1 MGEAMKILFV
11 LLFFLIQNTWAASGK
26 EAWKHATTRGKV
38 ELLQEYHAF
47 FTQYQKIANEK
58 LGDLDSVSSSS
69 LFSFFLANAWAT
81 ERMDCIYAGWPS
93 RRVGGLCSSPARQNP
108 DYQQSTCSGNQM
120 QCQPMFFGKG
130 LCVPTSTRQQRN
142 LAFTNCDKKF
152 KASKKTPEEVFRE
165 IKEGNK
171 EASLFELMDFA
182 DKICS
187 EGKQAGTGMCA
198 RLKAA
203 VERMRHY
210 QTDTSVAKPEEKNE
224 EILTVS
230 DPVVISDKRE
240 VSDPQVK
247 KGLIQS
253 IITANRAMNQINYDE
268 DCEPELNGT
277 DFDRSH
283 PRPLNFDFTT
293 SRTAPGGAWDN
304 TFLSDKVQGL
314 RETGFKLNNVG
325 PNSIAGNPIDPN
337 EKVEREW
344 RFVSNDNSRRE
355 TYIWITDDA
364 GSGYLSQLMES
375 IMVIIPRKMK
385 PAIEEKGN
393 DLHVTLT
400 TGEKVIYDKKT
411 KQIKAG
417 ALKEGKV
424 DLTPD
429 RFKRKPAAVS
439 YTGSGI
445 SIRVD
450 VRGSDP
456 RLKGNAVITQNG
468 KSCQVKATDL
478 WNQENFRY
486 DDDRKL
492 VDFLNRKC
500 GQKFSL

>member
-1 MGEAMKILFV
+1 MKILFV
-11 LLFFLIQNTWAASGK
+11 LLFFSTFDSWGASGK

-47 FTQYQKIANEK
+47 YTQYQEIKSEPLAVLYEEVT
-58 LGDLDSVSSSS
+58 STSFMS
-69 LFSFFLANAWAT
+69 LFMSQAWASG
-81 ERMDCIYAGWPS
+81 EMNCIYAGWPS
-93 RRVGGLCSSPARQNP
+93 RRVGGLCSSPARHNP
-108 DYQQSTCSGNQM
+108 DYQQSSCAKNQM

-130 LCVPTSTRQQRN
+130 LCVPTATREQRN

-152 KASKKTPEEVFRE
+152 KASNKTAEDVFRE
-165 IKEGNK
+165 IKENK
-171 EASLFELMDFA
+171 NEASLFELMDFA
-182 DKICS
+182 DKICR
-187 EGKQAGTGMCA
+187 EGKQAGTGMCT

-210 QTDTSVAKPEEKNE
+210 KTDTPVVKADENIAES
-224 EILTVS
+224 ITVTT
-230 DPVVISDKRE
+230 PVVISGKNE
-240 VSDPQVK
+240 VTDPEVK

-253 IITANRAMNQINYDE
+253 IITANRAMNQIKYDE
-268 DCEPELNGT
+268 DCEPELNGI
-277 DFDRSH
+277 DFERSS
-283 PRPLNFDFTT
+283 PRPLDFDFVS
-293 SRTAPGGAWDN
+293 SRTVPGGAYDN
-304 TFLSDKVQGL
+304 TFVKDKVHGL
-314 RETGFKLNNVG
+314 RETGFTLRNVG
-325 PNSIAGNPIDPN
+325 PNGISGNPIDPE
-337 EKVEREW
+337 EKVERQW
-344 RFVSNDNSRRE
+344 SFVSKDNSRRE
-355 TYIWITDDA
+355 TYLWITDDA

-385 PAIEEKGN
+385 PVIEEKGN

-400 TGEKVIYDKKT
+400 TGEKVVYDKKT
-411 KQIKAG
+411 KVIKAG

-456 RLKGNAVITQNG
+456 RLTKGNAVITQNG
-468 KSCQVKATDL
+468 KSCQVKASEL
-478 WNQENFRY
+478 WVQEDFRY

-492 VDFLNRKC
+492 VEFLNRKC
-500 GQKFSL
+500 SNKFSL